1 MGKKNKTMNPERKVR
16 IDLPGKEDIEMKV
29 GKVLVPPG
37 RKISLRR
44 DFDPAFSA
52 GFKNKEAAQA
62 KLQENIAALAEQQ
75 AMLYAQDVHA
85 VLLVLQAMDAAGKD
99 GVIKHVMSGVNPQ
112 GCSVSSFKAPSPEEL
127 DHDYLW
133 RYARALPPR
142 GHIGI
147 FNRSHYEEVLV
158 VRVHPEI
165 LKHQRLPR
173 GKDADAPW
181 KRRYEEINNWEKY
194 LVENGVRIV
203 KVFLNVSKEEQKARF
218 LSRIDEPDKNW
229 KFSDADVKERGFWD
243 AYQDAFEDCFNH
255 TSTEWAP
262 WFVVP
267 ADKKWFARLVVSEI
281 LLRTLRG
288 LKLAYPEVTKER
300 RKALQEMRVG
310 LEKQK

>member
-1 MGKKNKTMNPERKVR
+1 MATRKLLDPDRKVR
-16 IDLPGKEDIEMKV
+16 IDLPGKDDIEMKL

-37 RKISLRR
+37 KRISLRR
-44 DFDPAFSA
+44 DYDPAFSA
-52 GFKNKEAAQA
+52 GYKNKEAAQA
-62 KLQENIAALAEQQ
+62 KLGENTALLAEQQ
-75 AMLYAQDVHA
+75 AMLYAQDIHS

-112 GCSVSSFKAPSPEEL
+112 GCNVQSFKVPSPEEL

-133 RYARALPPR
+133 RYAKALPPR

-165 LKHQRLPR
+165 LEHQRLPR
-173 GKDADAPW
+173 AKGPGSVWD
-181 KRRYEEINNWEKY
+181 RRYEEINNWEKY
-194 LVENGVRIV
+194 LVANGTAVV
-203 KVFLNVSKEEQKARF
+203 KVFLNVSKQEQKRRF

-243 AYQDAFEDCFNH
+243 KYQEAFEECFNH

-267 ADKKWFARLVVSEI
+267 ADKKWFARLAVSQI
-281 LLRTLRG
+281 LLGTLRR
-288 LKLAYPEVTKER
+288 LKLAYPEVTAAR
-300 RKALQEMRVG
+300 RKELAQMREVLG
-310 LEKQK
+310 KQK